1 MTRPL
6 VLQARNWKTKANM
19 KIFIKIAHIFLG
31 LIFVVFGLNGL
42 YTFIPVPEYHPFIE
56 IIVST
61 GFIIVVKGLEI
72 IGGVLLLIRR
82 YTLLAL
88 LILGPIVVN
97 ILLYHLLIDPRN
109 MVVGFVNLVL
119 YSALLFHYRAYFK
132 IFLTKK
138 PEVSSHQEH
147 LAA

>member
-1 MTRPL
+1 M
-6 VLQARNWKTKANM
+6 KT
-19 KIFIKIAHIFLG
+19 IVKIAHILLG

-42 YTFIPVPEYHPFIE
+42 YTFIPVPEYHPFME
-56 IIVST
+56 IMVSS

-72 IGGVLLLIRR
+72 VGGILLLIRR

-109 MVVGFVNLVL
+109 MVVGLVNLLL
-119 YSALLFHYRAYFK
+119 YGILLFYYRGYFQ
-132 IFLTKK
+132 IFLIKK
-138 PEVSSHQEH
+138 PEISSPQKHSVV
-147 LAA
+147 

>member
-1 MTRPL
+1 M
-6 VLQARNWKTKANM
+6 KT
-19 KIFIKIAHIFLG
+19 IVKIAHILLG

-42 YTFIPVPEYHPFIE
+42 YTFIPVPEYHPFME
-56 IIVST
+56 IMVST
-61 GFIIVVKGLEI
+61 WFIIVVKGLEI
-72 IGGVLLLIRR
+72 VGGVLLLLRR

-109 MVVGFVNLVL
+109 MVVGLLNSLL
-119 YSALLFHYRAYFK
+119 YGILLFYYRAYFQ

-138 PEVSSHQEH
+138 PEISSPQKHSVV
-147 LAA
+147 